1 MYYAICVE
9 FQVRGSP
16 HAHCFLWMVNAPIL
30 TSNNKEEYVAFVAQ
44 VIHAFLPEKKKEQP
58 ELMS

>member
-1 MYYAICVE
+1 MFYTICVE

-16 HAHCFLWMVNAPIL
+16 HVHCFLWMVNAPIL

-44 VIHAFLPEKKKEQP
+44 VIHAFLPEKKKNNQNF
-58 ELMS
+58 MS